1 MKFNQIEIPLNARD
15 VCASHLVIFN
25 GMNYS
30 LDVVFEAQKIEMT
43 EQVILGPCKMNLS
56 LLVHLRTATSAA
68 ERSRFIR
75 ESKWITNFGF
85 RTEVSLS
92 RSVRVRMNEEV
103 YLEGF
108 EIGGYTFKVCTL
120 LT

>member
-1 MKFNQIEIPLNARD
+1 
-15 VCASHLVIFN
+15 
-25 GMNYS
+25 MNYS

-68 ERSRFIR
+68 ERNRFIR